1 MKKLGLIFVITINSI
16 VFSQTKINHT
26 NFNYNLLEKLVI
38 KKINNYRDSLKLKTL
53 YTSHILRESFSY
65 ITASINA
72 KQDTLYHVPYTT
84 WLKDTPKLYNELYN
98 LTNGK
103 CGSKN
108 PRVLLIVKRP
118 EIIYT
123 FTCLTRKTYEELADR
138 MLRGWLNS
146 KGHKAIIEL
155 LFDQENVH
163 GQSGISCCI
172 KKSST
177 GIYYAAV
184 GFIQLGYLDV
194 YE

>member
-1 MKKLGLIFVITINSI
+1 MKKLGLILVITINSI

-38 KKINNYRDSLKLKTL
+38 EKINNYRDSLKLKTL
-53 YTSHILRESFSY
+53 YTSHILRESFSC

-72 KQDTLYHVPYTT
+72 KQDKLYHVPYTT
-84 WLKDTPKLYNELYN
+84 WNKDTPKLYNELYN

-108 PRVLLIVKRP
+108 PSVLLIVQRP
-118 EIIYT
+118 EIIQS
-123 FTCLTRKTYEELADR
+123 FTSLTCTTYEELADR
-138 MLRGWLNS
+138 MLRCWLNS

-163 GQSGISCCI
+163 GPAGISCCV
-172 KKSST
+172 KKSIT
-177 GIYYAAV
+177 GIYYVAV
-184 GFIQLGYLDV
+184 GFIQLGYLNV
-194 YE
+194 